1 MKTLNSKGERIPA
14 KSIKSLKRLLKTSN
28 NGDIIFVSFDRDSEN
43 KLKFK
48 VSVTEKACKGY
59 GSKPKK
65 KGKRRLPFN
74 KKQVVLT
81 RIS

>member
-1 MKTLNSKGERIPA
+1 MKSFNTKGERIPA
-14 KSIKSLKRLLKTSN
+14 KSIKSLKRLMKMSN
-28 NGDIIFVSFDRDSEN
+28 NGDIIFVSFDRESEN

-48 VSVTEKACKGY
+48 VSVTEKPCKGY

-65 KGKRRLPFN
+65 KGKRRLPFT
-74 KKQVVLT
+74 KREVVLT